1 MVRTAISF
9 LLTIWILLGVSF
21 FTSCSKAPN
30 KETPQVIGEIEAF
43 TFTPDQQHLLSNAQP
58 FPLSSGTALE
68 DALERLGGHLADS
81 YFRETYTQ
89 KKTNIRFEVVDI
101 DTITT
106 PSRSLRIATVNMVD
120 PDRDAVSYFF
130 QGSAGART
138 TFYLLAAT
146 FLQPHLDPPLLDG
159 LVLLYNGKILPE
171 LDHINLAGILT
182 PRTVQHAAERAID
195 EGDR

>member
-1 MVRTAISF
+1 MARIAISF
-9 LLTIWILLGVSF
+9 LLTTLIVLGVSF
-21 FTSCSKAPN
+21 FTSCSKARHEEAPL
-30 KETPQVIGEIEAF
+30 VIGDIDAY
-43 TFTPDQQHLLSNAQP
+43 TFTPDQQHLLSNAQH

-68 DALERLGGHLADS
+68 EALARLAGHLANS
-81 YFRETYTQ
+81 YFRKTYTQ
-89 KKTNIRFEVVDI
+89 KETNIRFEIVDI
-101 DTITT
+101 NTIAT

-120 PDRDAVSYFF
+120 PDKDAVAYFF

-182 PRTVQHAAERAID
+182 PRMVQHAAERAID
-195 EGDR
+195 EGNR